1 MRWAGPV
8 SVAVH
13 VALLAVLASHAD
25 TPPPL
30 SPPMLEVAL
39 LSPPAP
45 EPEPALPTPP
55 PPEPPRTEQAPEPP
69 PPELPPVQKV
79 EEPPPV
85 VIAMVKPRPRPHRPP
100 PPEPVSAPAPEAP
113 REPFPAQPV
122 EATAAPQQQTAAAQA
137 PPAPPRAP
145 AGPPP
150 SWLGEVMARLERQK
164 DYPHE
169 ARRSRREGVAM
180 LRFSVDREGRVL
192 GWKLERSTGHPQLD
206 GAVERMIERATLPPM
221 PPEMDGQMADLVVPV
236 RFALR

>member
-1 MRWAGPV
+1 MRWAAPV

-13 VALLAVLASHAD
+13 IALLVVMAGRAD
-25 TPPPL
+25 TPL
-30 SPPMLEVAL
+30 LVAPPMMEVAL

-45 EPEPALPTPP
+45 EPPLPPTSPPEPVKAVQAPP
-55 PPEPPRTEQAPEPP
+55 PPEAKPEEAPM
-69 PPELPPVQKV
+69 V
-79 EEPPPV
+79 
-85 VIAMVKPRPRPHRPP
+85 AMVRPRHKPHRPAP
-100 PPEPVSAPAPEAP
+100 PDPVSAPAPDAPPAPQPVAEAP
-113 REPFPAQPV
+113 PAP
-122 EATAAPQQQTAAAQA
+122 AQQTAAVVA

-169 ARRSRREGVAM
+169 ARRSRREGVAL
-180 LRFSVDREGRVL
+180 LRFSVNRDGRVL
-192 GWKLERSTGHPQLD
+192 AWRLERSTGHPQLD
-206 GAVERMIERATLPPM
+206 GAVERMIKRATLPPM